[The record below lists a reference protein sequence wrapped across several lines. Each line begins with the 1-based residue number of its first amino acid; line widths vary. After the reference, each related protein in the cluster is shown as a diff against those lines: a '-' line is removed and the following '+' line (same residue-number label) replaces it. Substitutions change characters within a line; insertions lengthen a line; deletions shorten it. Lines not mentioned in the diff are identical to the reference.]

1 MNMLDMTEWRTVSP
15 YDFDENIFHMI
26 DREWMLVTAKH
37 PQNDGVNTMTASWG
51 GCGILWNKPVA
62 FVFIRP
68 QRYTYAFTEAA
79 PSLTL
84 SFFGEEYRDAL
95 RFCGTASGRDGDKF
109 AQTGLH
115 PAEIGNTAAP
125 REARVIF
132 VCRKLYADRLQE
144 NAFVDTQMLSHYKN
158 GDYHK
163 MYICEIEK
171 ILVRDGAS
179 QD

>member
-68 QRYTYAFTEAA
+68 QRHTYTFTETA
-79 PSLTL
+79 SLLTL
-84 SFFGEEYRDAL
+84 SFFGEEYRDVL
-95 RFCGTASGRDGDKF
+95 RFCGTASGRDCDKF

-115 PAEIGNTAAP
+115 AEEIDGTAVP